1 VADAFTRWTT
11 VSTAAPLT
19 FSATGPA
26 WVAAGS
32 ATIIAALAPTS
43 YSPAK
48 FVQTSVSGTSSAT
61 DLSFFAP
68 RVWAAKGATVDVSL
82 TTRLLSNGVPVI
94 GKTINCQVALGT
106 ASLSLGSVTTDSS
119 GYARSTLHVPSLAS
133 DVQGTAC
140 LAPANNPCQSF
151 YVLMMAPS
159 SIGMENVSGSQQA
172 IWVGQ
177 SFQPLWVRVTDSSN
191 PPNPV
196 LGASVTVQGMMFLPS
211 NDELVE
217 NSGESASSNHAMMV
231 LLGSSQRTLV
241 SDGNGLVSMIPTNG
255 GLYRPMDLE
264 LVLTTG
270 TSAALRFDL
279 QQLPG
284 MMTAGAGASTGQAR
298 SPWG

>member
-1 VADAFTRWTT
+1 
-11 VSTAAPLT
+11 
-19 FSATGPA
+19 
-26 WVAAGS
+26 
-32 ATIIAALAPTS
+32 
-43 YSPAK
+43 
-48 FVQTSVSGTSSAT
+48 
-61 DLSFFAP
+61 
-68 RVWAAKGATVDVSL
+68 
-82 TTRLLSNGVPVI
+82 
-94 GKTINCQVALGT
+94 
-106 ASLSLGSVTTDSS
+106 
-119 GYARSTLHVPSLAS
+119 
-133 DVQGTAC
+133 
-140 LAPANNPCQSF
+140 
-151 YVLMMAPS
+151 
-159 SIGMENVSGSQQA
+159 MENVSRSQQA

-270 TSAALRFDL
+270 TSAALQFDL

>member
-94 GKTINCQVALGT
+94 GKTINFQVALGT

-151 YVLMMAPS
+151 YVLMVAPS
-159 SIGMENVSGSQQA
+159 SIRMENVSGSQQA

-231 LLGSSQRTLV
+231 LLGSFQRTLV

-270 TSAALRFDL
+270 TSAALQFDL